1 MDKLLA
7 PSSVGISELKAN
19 PSAVLEASGNK
30 PVAIL
35 NRNRPVGYLLTA
47 RAWKKIHELLDDK
60 ELLAIAQDRLA
71 DGKQP
76 IPVSLDDI

>member
-19 PSAVLEASGNK
+19 PGAVLEASGNK

-35 NRNRPVGYLLTA
+35 SRNKPVGYLLTA
-47 RAWKKIHELLDDK
+47 RAWKKIHEILEDK
-60 ELLAIAQDRLA
+60 ELLGIAQARLA
-71 DGKQP
+71 DGQQS
-76 IPVSLDDI
+76 IPVNLDDL